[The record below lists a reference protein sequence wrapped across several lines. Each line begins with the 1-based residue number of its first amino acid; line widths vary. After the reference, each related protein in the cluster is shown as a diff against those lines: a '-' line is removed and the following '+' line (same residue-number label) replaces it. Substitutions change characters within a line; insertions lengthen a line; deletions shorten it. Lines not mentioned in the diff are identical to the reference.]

1 VVIDDFN
8 TIGTSGCPDEADA
21 PLAID
26 TDAVLPCAVAFQGL
40 QLVIRRHGKI
50 LQHLGITERL
60 DSILISLSWRDP
72 ACYRPAMLELV
83 KVNDVVNRAATA
95 TLKRQAGVQRVFS
108 EPASDSEGIDALR
121 ITIVL
126 TRGSADKISGDKAL
140 NTLVGIE
147 RALREAGEDRFPIIG
162 YVTEEELESSGDTES

>member
-1 VVIDDFN
+1 
-8 TIGTSGCPDEADA
+8 
-21 PLAID
+21 
-26 TDAVLPCAVAFQGL
+26 
-40 QLVIRRHGKI
+40 
-50 LQHLGITERL
+50 
-60 DSILISLSWRDP
+60 
-72 ACYRPAMLELV
+72 MLELV

-108 EPASDSEGIDALR
+108 EPASDSEGLEALR

-126 TRGSADKISGDKAL
+126 KRGSADKISGEKAL

-147 RALREAGEDRFPIIG
+147 RALREAGEDRFPIIE

>member
-1 VVIDDFN
+1 
-8 TIGTSGCPDEADA
+8 
-21 PLAID
+21 
-26 TDAVLPCAVAFQGL
+26 
-40 QLVIRRHGKI
+40 
-50 LQHLGITERL
+50 
-60 DSILISLSWRDP
+60 
-72 ACYRPAMLELV
+72 MLELV

-126 TRGSADKISGDKAL
+126 KRGSADKISGDKAL
-140 NTLVGIE
+140 DTLVGIE
-147 RALREAGEDRFPIIG
+147 RALREAGEDRFPIID